1 MVNVIGTANELG
13 YINISDGTLIEIDQ
27 LKNYPDEQTV
37 LITQEARASPW
48 RPCPVWHPVCTVSI
62 H

>member
-27 LKNYPDEQTV
+27 LKNYPHGAD
-37 LITQEARASPW
+37 RAHHYRKPG
-48 RPCPVWHPVCTVSI
+48 
-62 H
+62 